1 MAKKRAKKKAK
12 KGSSFPWV
20 AIVAGTVT
28 FLLLVTLFIRYG
40 DVIFPPPLPEKASTE
55 RQVTLYFADSDG
67 RGLRSETR
75 SVRKGAIE
83 EEVSAVIDGLIGGP
97 KGELLSTIPEG
108 TLLLTV
114 EIKGDVAYINLS
126 RNLVENHS
134 GGSAGELH
142 TIYSLVNTVAMNFR
156 RIKEV
161 QLLIEGR
168 RRATLAGH
176 IEIDYP
182 LTPDMTMVKG

>member
-1 MAKKRAKKKAK
+1 MAQKRAKKRAKR
-12 KGSSFPWV
+12 GSRFPWL
-20 AIVAGTVT
+20 AIIAGVVT
-28 FLLLVTLFIRYG
+28 FLLLVALFIRYG
-40 DVIFPPPLPEKASTE
+40 DVIFPPPLPTKASAE
-55 RQVTLYFADSDG
+55 RTVTLYFSDPTG

-83 EEVSAVIDGLIGGP
+83 EEVSEVIDGLIGGP
-97 KGELLSTIPEG
+97 KGALLPTIPEG

-126 RNLVENHS
+126 RNFVDNHS
-134 GGSAGELH
+134 GGSSGELH
-142 TIYSLVNTVAMNFR
+142 TIYSLVNTIALNFR